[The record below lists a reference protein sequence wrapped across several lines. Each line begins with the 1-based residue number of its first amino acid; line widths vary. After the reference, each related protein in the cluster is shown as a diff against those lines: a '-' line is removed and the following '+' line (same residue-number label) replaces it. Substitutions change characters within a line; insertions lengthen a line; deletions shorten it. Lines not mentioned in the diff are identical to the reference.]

1 MSISK
6 KQEKL
11 IDTALAVLA
20 LAVVQGVEYSL
31 LENQTDEQQLR
42 TTTKMGN
49 IPELLRPQLLSI
61 MLHYSTHLLW
71 LNITNFIFHL
81 QKN

>member
-31 LENQTDEQQLR
+31 LENQADEQQLR

-49 IPELLRPQLLSI
+49 IPELL
-61 MLHYSTHLLW
+61 
-71 LNITNFIFHL
+71 
-81 QKN
+81 